1 MHKMY
6 PLFLASYNEKM
17 HVHNKNRHKSIFY
30 VIIRHGKEE
39 MKMKKFILKYG
50 SFVAALALLVTTMT
64 ENSACIF
71 YMHQEKLPE
80 SAKKLRK
87 F

>member
-1 MHKMY
+1 
-6 PLFLASYNEKM
+6 
-17 HVHNKNRHKSIFY
+17 
-30 VIIRHGKEE
+30 
-39 MKMKKFILKYG
+39 MKKFLLKYG
-50 SFVAALALLVTTMT
+50 SYVAALALLITSMT

-71 YMHQEKLPE
+71 YMHQSKLPE